1 MLVAFSSQH
10 STTECILLQY
20 LQCVEGCVSR
30 RSFDTDG
37 QCEDDCVSQSNFN
50 PALLVVI
57 YLQSD
62 NGCKPNCFNLDSCDI
77 SRNCDVDCVS
87 IIYVYVIYYVILT
100 ISSVKQFTLQNYTT
114 IFLFYMGYIMYI
126 YV

>member
-37 QCEDDCVSQSNFN
+37 QCEDDCVSQSDFN

-57 YLQSD
+57 YFCSLIMD
-62 NGCKPNCFNLDSCDI
+62 ANLTASTLI
-77 SRNCDVDCVS
+77 L
-87 IIYVYVIYYVILT
+87 VILAET
-100 ISSVKQFTLQNYTT
+100 V
-114 IFLFYMGYIMYI
+114 M
-126 YV
+126 